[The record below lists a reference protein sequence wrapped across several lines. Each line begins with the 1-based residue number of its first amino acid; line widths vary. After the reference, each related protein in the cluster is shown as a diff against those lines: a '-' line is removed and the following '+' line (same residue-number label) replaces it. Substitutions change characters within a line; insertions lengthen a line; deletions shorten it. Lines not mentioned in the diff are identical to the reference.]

1 MKTINKI
8 MVAIDFSD
16 HSLNAAQYAAR
27 LAKDVAAKLLL
38 TNVYNQRNID
48 MLSKVVLEVPE
59 FPVKKYVDENVKD
72 RKERLED
79 LAKKIN
85 SDNLDVETNVRI
97 GVPYEALLKEIEEK
111 KPDLLVMGTKGR
123 SNLVDTIIGSCVQ
136 KLFRR
141 SPIPLLSLR
150 GDQSEE

>member
-1 MKTINKI
+1 

-16 HSLNAAQYAAR
+16 LLLNAAQYAAR

-97 GVPYEALLKEIEEK
+97 GVPYEALLQEIEEK

-123 SNLVDTIIGSCVQ
+123 SNLVDTIIGSCGQ

-150 GDQSEE
+150 GD